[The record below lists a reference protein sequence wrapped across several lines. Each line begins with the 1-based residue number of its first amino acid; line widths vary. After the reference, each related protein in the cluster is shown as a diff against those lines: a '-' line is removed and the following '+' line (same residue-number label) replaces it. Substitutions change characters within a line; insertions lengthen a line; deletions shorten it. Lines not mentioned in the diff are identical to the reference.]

1 MMVPS
6 SIAPSPG
13 LGSELIIQNKTWIAQ
28 LCSAPDI
35 HQSFGRKLFLVRHQ
49 FTSSTIPASRAAT
62 HKCAVREMICSVVM
76 FRKSVSR

>member
-6 SIAPSPG
+6 SIAPRPG

-49 FTSSTIPASRAAT
+49 FTSSTSPAAELPT
-62 HKCAVREMICSVVM
+62 NVQ
-76 FRKSVSR
+76 